1 MSRKIYFDNSATTPL
16 CGEAKDAMY
25 DAMERFGNP
34 SSLHD
39 LGLDA
44 ESVVS
49 GARREILAALGIR
62 YMTKLDGRQLVFTA
76 SGTEADNLALTGAA
90 TAKDFAPGKKII
102 TSDSEH
108 PAVLETLKSLERRG
122 FEIIRIPTRN
132 GVPDYGM
139 IESAADRN
147 TILATFMLVNNE
159 TGAVYDVKRVS
170 DIVKRANPEALV
182 HTDCVQGF
190 LKVPFT
196 PKSLGADMITMSFH
210 KVNGPKGVGAL
221 WVSPAVLKARKLSPI
236 IFGGGQESGMRSGTE
251 NVIGIAGAGAAVKR
265 NSASLSENIARENEI
280 RSYLISSLSDSSR
293 FPGVKLNL
301 PENAASHILSVRL
314 PDIKSEVM
322 LHSLSH
328 AGIYVSSGSA
338 CSSNTGHGSY
348 VLKAFGLSDREAD
361 STIRISLGYQNTLDE
376 AEIFL
381 DEFEKSLSA
390 LVRMVRR

>member
-1 MSRKIYFDNSATTPL
+1 MRRIYFDNSATTPL
-16 CGEAKDAMY
+16 CGEAKAAML
-25 DAMERFGNP
+25 DAMERYGNP

-44 ESVVS
+44 ESIVFS
-49 GARREILAALGIR
+49 ARKAVMSALGLR
-62 YMTKLDGRQLVFTA
+62 CMTKPDGRQVIFTA

-90 TAKDFAPGKKII
+90 TAKAFAPGKKII

-108 PAVLETLKSLERRG
+108 PAVLETLKALEGRG
-122 FEIIRIPTRN
+122 FDVVKIPTVG
-132 GVPDYGM
+132 GVPDYEM
-139 IESAADRN
+139 IERVADRD
-147 TILATFMLVNNE
+147 TILASFMLVNNE
-159 TGAVYDVKRVS
+159 TGAVYDIKRIS
-170 DIVKRANPEALV
+170 SIIKAANPEALM

-190 LKVPFT
+190 LKLRFT
-196 PKSLGADMITMSFH
+196 PKMLGVDMITMSFH

-221 WVSPAVLKARKLSPI
+221 WVSPDVLKSRKLSPV

-251 NVIGIAGAGAAVKR
+251 NVIGIAGAGAAAKANFER
-265 NSASLSENIARENEI
+265 LDENIARESAVRARIIEA
-280 RSYLISSLSDSSR
+280 LEDETR
-293 FPGVKLNL
+293 FPGVRLNL
-301 PENAASHILSVRL
+301 PEKAASHIISVRL

-328 AGIYVSSGSA
+328 EGIYVSSGSA

-361 STIRISLGYQNTLDE
+361 CTVRLSLGYQNTSEE
-376 AEIFL
+376 ADIFL
-381 DEFEKSLSA
+381 NEFSKALSG

>member
-1 MSRKIYFDNSATTPL
+1 MRRIYFDNSATTPL
-16 CGEAKDAMY
+16 CGEAKAAML
-25 DAMERFGNP
+25 DAMERYGNP

-44 ESVVS
+44 ESIVFS
-49 GARREILAALGIR
+49 ARKAVMSALGLR
-62 YMTKLDGRQLVFTA
+62 CMTKPDGRQVIFTA

-90 TAKDFAPGKKII
+90 TAKAFAPGKKII

-108 PAVLETLKSLERRG
+108 PAVLETLKALEGRG
-122 FEIIRIPTRN
+122 FEVVKIPTVG
-132 GVPDYGM
+132 GVPDYEM
-139 IESAADRN
+139 IERVADRD
-147 TILATFMLVNNE
+147 TILASFMLVNNE
-159 TGAVYDVKRVS
+159 TGAVYDIKRIS
-170 DIVKRANPEALV
+170 SIIKAANPEALM

-190 LKVPFT
+190 LKLRFT
-196 PKSLGADMITMSFH
+196 PKMLGVDMITMSFH

-221 WVSPAVLKARKLSPI
+221 WVSPDVLKARKLSPV

-251 NVIGIAGAGAAVKR
+251 NVIGIAGAGAAAKVNFER
-265 NSASLSENIARENEI
+265 LDENIARESAVRARIIEA
-280 RSYLISSLSDSSR
+280 LEDETR
-293 FPGVKLNL
+293 FPGVRLNL
-301 PENAASHILSVRL
+301 PEKAASHIISVRL

-328 AGIYVSSGSA
+328 EGIYVSSGSA

-361 STIRISLGYQNTLDE
+361 CTVRISLGYQNTSEE
-376 AEIFL
+376 ADIFL
-381 DEFEKSLSA
+381 NEFSKALSG

>member
-1 MSRKIYFDNSATTPL
+1 MRRIYFDNSATTPL
-16 CGEAKDAMY
+16 CGEAKTAML
-25 DAMERFGNP
+25 DAMERYGNP

-44 ESVVS
+44 ESIVFS
-49 GARREILAALGIR
+49 ARKAVMAALGLR
-62 YMTKLDGRQLVFTA
+62 FMTKPDGRQVIFTA

-90 TAKDFAPGKKII
+90 TAKAFAPGKKII

-108 PAVLETLKSLERRG
+108 PAVLETLKALEGRG
-122 FEIIRIPTRN
+122 FEVVKIPTVG
-132 GVPDYGM
+132 GVPDYEM
-139 IESAADRN
+139 IERVADRD
-147 TILATFMLVNNE
+147 TILASFMLVNNE
-159 TGAVYDVKRVS
+159 TGAVYDIKRIS
-170 DIVKRANPEALV
+170 SIIKAANPEALM

-190 LKVPFT
+190 LKLRFT
-196 PKSLGADMITMSFH
+196 PKTLGVDMITMSFH

-221 WVSPAVLKARKLSPI
+221 WVSPDVLKARKLSPV

-251 NVIGIAGAGAAVKR
+251 NVIGIAGAGAAAKVNFER
-265 NSASLSENIARENEI
+265 LDENIARESAVRARIIEA
-280 RSYLISSLSDSSR
+280 LEDETR
-293 FPGVKLNL
+293 FPGVRLNL
-301 PENAASHILSVRL
+301 PEKAASHIISVRL

-328 AGIYVSSGSA
+328 EGIYVSSGSA

-361 STIRISLGYQNTLDE
+361 CTVRISLGYQNTSEE
-376 AEIFL
+376 ADIFL
-381 DEFEKSLSA
+381 NEFSKALSG